1 MELSKLMGCV
11 KRPFIPSELFRGG
24 LIGGAWFDPSDLST
38 LYQDGAGTT
47 PVTAVEQPVG
57 LMLDKSRGM
66 MLGPELISN
75 GTFDSGIA
83 GWEQKYN
90 ATTSY

>member
-24 LIGGAWFDPSDLST
+24 LIDGAWFDPSDMST
-38 LYQDGAGTT
+38 LYQDAAGTI

-57 LMLDKSRGM
+57 KILDKSG
-66 MLGPELISN
+66 N
-75 GTFDSGIA
+75 G
-83 GWEQKYN
+83 
-90 ATTSY
+90 